1 MKKSNKGKGGR
12 KTQDK
17 KAPKISLCMIVK
29 NEEACLARCLD
40 SVKDCVDEMI
50 IVDTGSTDKTVAI
63 AEHYGAKIY
72 HHPWENDFSKHRNQS
87 LSYATG
93 DWIFQMD
100 ADEELFAED
109 GQKVRHA
116 VRDNKV
122 DYYDCQFH
130 DITKEGNVKGV
141 FNLIRLFRN
150 GMGMYFTQ
158 KVHNQLQIRGRGAF
172 STIRVKHYGYDLSAE
187 KMDAK
192 HIRTTTLLKEALETN
207 PEDAY
212 TLYQLSVSY
221 SMHREPVEA
230 VEYGE
235 MCLEVMRRKKLRND
249 FIVTTFLTVAQAYYA
264 LGKLEDAERIC
275 LEALDYYPMH
285 LDACHIL
292 ASIYWDRKSFERC
305 RTISER
311 YLHIH
316 EAYVKNPSLIGGYYC
331 NSFAKRHEIFNCLA
345 GIYFIEKDLEKAA
358 EFFMKA
364 FEDSGRR
371 MEWAEIVCRFY
382 LKHQMNKEFLQW
394 LAIAYEAGIC
404 ENIVPDILQVRNN
417 LYIKIGLIF
426 LQANNPD
433 AAYDCLQKANDT
445 YLSADEKIVKAFHKA
460 RLNWMKHET
469 EAMIGHLENLMPLL
483 HMNTNRNINSMEDLG
498 RIVYDIAEEFCCR
511 GEWHLAEPALQLAIQ
526 IAPAIF
532 DHGKFN
538 RLLANAEQRAINPS

>member
-1 MKKSNKGKGGR
+1 
-12 KTQDK
+12 
-17 KAPKISLCMIVK
+17 MIVK

-63 AEHYGAKIY
+63 AERYGANIY

-130 DITKEGNVKGV
+130 DITKYGSVKGV

-150 GMGMYFTQ
+150 NMGMRFTQ
-158 KVHNQLQIRGRGAF
+158 KVHNQLQIRGRGTF
-172 STIRVKHYGYDLSAE
+172 STIRIKHYGYDLSPE
-187 KMDAK
+187 KMEAK
-192 HIRTTTLLKEALETN
+192 HIRTTTLLKEALKTN

-221 SMHREPVEA
+221 SMHREPVKA

-235 MCLEVMRRKKLRND
+235 MCLEVMQQKKLRND

-264 LGKLEDAERIC
+264 LGKLDDAECIC
-275 LEALDYYPMH
+275 IEALDYFPMH

-292 ASIYWDRKSFERC
+292 ASIYWDRKSFDRC

-311 YLHIH
+311 YLQIH
-316 EAYVKNPSLIGGYYC
+316 EAFVKNPSLIGGYYC

-345 GIYFIEKDLEKAA
+345 GIHFVEKDMEKAE

-364 FEDSGRR
+364 FEDSGKR
-371 MEWAEIVCRFY
+371 MEWAEIICRFY
-382 LKHQMNKEFLQW
+382 LKHQLNEKFLQW
-394 LAIAYEAGIC
+394 LAIAYEAGIR
-404 ENIVPDILQVRNN
+404 ENIVPDILQLRNN
-417 LYIKIGLIF
+417 LYLKIGLIF
-426 LQANNPD
+426 LQGNNHNV
-433 AAYDCLQKANDT
+433 AHDCLQKLQDEN
-445 YLSADEKIVKAFHKA
+445 LSTDEKIAKDFHQA
-460 RLNWMKHET
+460 RLDWMKHEI
-469 EAMIGHLENLMPLL
+469 EDMIGHLENLISLL
-483 HMNTNRNINSMEDLG
+483 HMNADRCLNSIEDLG
-498 RIVYDIAEEFCCR
+498 QIVYDIAEEFCCR
-511 GEWHLAEPALQLAIQ
+511 EQWHLAEPALQLAIQ
-526 IAPAIF
+526 IAPAMF
-532 DHGKFN
+532 DRGKFN
-538 RLLANAEQRAINPS
+538 RLLQNAEQKGHYSS